1 MAVYSVTQD
10 FDDIFERYRRGT
22 AMVLNP
28 ERLVITVDGDHS
40 GDGEYSKFSGDSFE
54 LADMQIKGDYRG
66 GQPRTF
72 MYDLHEIIAENTGGY
87 AKQIVNENMQ
97 YDRSLHGWWVDW
109 DAIGYELENVCIPR
123 LIDTVLAQQPPVKTE
138 TQYKKNYAGYGTQ
151 TLYATGQLV
160 ECIHAEVL

>member
-1 MAVYSVTQD
+1 
-10 FDDIFERYRRGT
+10 
-22 AMVLNP
+22 MVLNP

-54 LADMQIKGDYRG
+54 LADMQIKGAYRG

-72 MYDLHEIIAENTGGY
+72 MYDLYEIIAENTDGY

-109 DAIGYELENVCIPR
+109 DAIGYEWRTSISDASSIFPIGDNKSFADNLKILETIQMVKDSKYCAQPTTELYNLPE
-123 LIDTVLAQQPPVKTE
+123 LALSVYKFKTGKVKTI
-138 TQYKKNYAGYGTQ
+138 
-151 TLYATGQLV
+151 LH
-160 ECIHAEVL
+160 IS